1 MRLCIVGIGGCGGK
15 MAEQFLRNQDVS
27 ILGRSLGEDLTFGEV
42 KGIWLEAARMDAQ
55 GQRFFG
61 PLDDGCY
68 PGYYI
73 THEIIKDGSDLSKL
87 VAERYGYDL
96 KSPGFFRAADYLKAI
111 FEIFDIDEGLQNE
124 AIREYNDKNPILSN
138 IWRRIRPYTILSE
151 RGGESGED
159 GEPGT
164 NEADKGSRNNKSS
177 KRNKNSKLCDS
188 ILFTISLGGGTG
200 TGFINPVTRYIRGE
214 RPRFP
219 VFVLGV
225 LTEKGADQHLTAD
238 ESQRDLGAVISMYD
252 LLTKRTGEGIDGLI
266 LVDNQR
272 MIERLFLK
280 NEKMDYGKID
290 RAIYGA
296 MRPLVEARHYPG
308 VECDCLAVRGGFIK
322 GLNRPPVLVPCYSS
336 QKASKNPEARLV
348 ETALDGGRLFGCDP
362 RMAEGAYVFTRG
374 FLSLDKIADAVS
386 AKLPE
391 GSKVVTWSKLGDKRR
406 NEVLILLR
414 NPYGVAGAYEKE
426 GTVEH
431 RIYDIIE
438 MAKVHLEN
446 HENDIIPPAM
456 PDPTKRALRSYFYGA
471 EGLAKKLEEAKVR
484 LERGE
489 KPFFRDELEI
499 FREEGPFSGKVR
511 VGMTWRELQDDVLL
525 QEDAVRRIVRD
536 ELEKIR
542 SKEGA

>member
-55 GQRFFG
+55 KQRFFG
-61 PLDDGCY
+61 PPDDGCY

-73 THEIIKDGSDLSKL
+73 THEIIKDSSDLSKL

-96 KSPGFFRAADYLKAI
+96 KSPGFFRSADYLKAI
-111 FEIFDIDEGLQNE
+111 FEIFDIDEDLQKV
-124 AIREYNDKNPILSN
+124 AIREYDDKSPILSN

-151 RGGESGED
+151 KGGED
-159 GEPGT
+159 GGPGAD
-164 NEADKGSRNNKSS
+164 EADT
-177 KRNKNSKLCDS
+177 KLCDS

-219 VFVLGV
+219 VFALGV
-225 LTEKGADQHLTAD
+225 LTEKGRDQHQIE

-272 MIERLFLK
+272 MIERLFKK
-280 NEKMDYGKID
+280 NEKKDYGKID

-296 MRPLVEARHYPG
+296 MKPLVESRLYPG
-308 VECDCLAVRGGFIK
+308 MECDCLAVRGGFIK
-322 GLNRPPVLVPCYSS
+322 GLYRPPILVPCYSS
-336 QKASKNPEARLV
+336 QKAARDPENRLV

-362 RMAEGAYVFTRG
+362 RDAEGAYVFTRG
-374 FLSLDKIADAVS
+374 FLKPDKITDAVS
-386 AKLPE
+386 AKLPK
-391 GSKVVTWSKLGDKRR
+391 GSRVVTWSKLGDKRR

-414 NPYGVAGAYEKE
+414 NPYGVAGAYKKE
-426 GTVEH
+426 GTLEY
-431 RIYDIIE
+431 RIHDIIE

-446 HENDIIPPAM
+446 HKSDVIQSSI
-456 PDPTKRALRSYFYGA
+456 DYTKSVLKTYFYG
-471 EGLAKKLEEAKVR
+471 EDGLAKKLEEAKVR
-484 LERGE
+484 LKRGD
-489 KPFFRDELEI
+489 KPFFQDELEI
-499 FREEGPFSGKVR
+499 FREEGPFSGKVKAG
-511 VGMTWRELQDDVLL
+511 VTGEDLQGVL
-525 QEDAVRRIVRD
+525 QEEMVRKIVRD
-536 ELEKIR
+536 ELKNIR
-542 SKEGA
+542 SKEGS

>member
-1 MRLCIVGIGGCGGK
+1 MCIVGIGGCGGK

-42 KGIWLEAARMDAQ
+42 KGVWLEAARMDAE

-73 THEIIKDGSDLSKL
+73 THAIIKDGSDLSKL

-111 FEIFDIDEGLQNE
+111 FEIFDMDDGLQNE
-124 AIREYNDKNPILSN
+124 AIREYHDKNPILSN

-151 RGGESGED
+151 MGGED
-159 GEPGT
+159 GEPGAD
-164 NEADKGSRNNKSS
+164 EADK

-252 LLTKRTGEGIDGLI
+252 LLTKKTGEGIDGLI

-290 RAIYGA
+290 RAVYGA
-296 MRPLVEARHYPG
+296 MKPLVESRLYPG
-308 VECDCLAVRGGFIK
+308 MECDCLAVRGGFIK
-322 GLNRPPVLVPCYSS
+322 GLDRPPILVPCYSS
-336 QKASKNPEARLV
+336 QKAARDPEARLV
-348 ETALDGGRLFGCDP
+348 ETALDGGRLFECDP
-362 RMAEGAYVFTRG
+362 REAEGAYVFTRG
-374 FLSLDKIADAVS
+374 FLNRDKIADAVS
-386 AKLPE
+386 AKL
-391 GSKVVTWSKLGDKRR
+391 SKESGVVTWSKLGDKRR

-414 NPYGVAGAYEKE
+414 NPYGVAGAYKKE

-446 HENDIIPPAM
+446 HENDIIPSSM
-456 PDPTKRALRSYFYGA
+456 PDPTKRALRSYFYG
-471 EGLAKKLEEAKVR
+471 EQDGLAKKLEEAKVR
-484 LERGE
+484 LEWGE

-499 FREEGPFSGKVR
+499 FREEAQPVVEVPLPGRFAFAQPEIDER
-511 VGMTWRELQDDVLL
+511 
-525 QEDAVRRIVRD
+525 VRRIVRD

-542 SKEGA
+542 SEGRS

>member
-27 ILGRSLGEDLTFGEV
+27 IFGRSLGEDLTFGEV

-55 GQRFFG
+55 KQRFFG

-96 KSPGFFRAADYLKAI
+96 KSPGFFRSADYLKAI

-124 AIREYNDKNPILSN
+124 AIREYDDKNPILSN

-151 RGGESGED
+151 KDGEFGED
-159 GEPGT
+159 GEPGA
-164 NEADKGSRNNKSS
+164 NEADKGSRNNK
-177 KRNKNSKLCDS
+177 KNKNSKLCDS

-219 VFVLGV
+219 VFVLGI
-225 LTEKGADQHLTAD
+225 LTEKGTDQHLTAE
-238 ESQRDLGAVISMYD
+238 ESQRDLGAVISIYD
-252 LLTKRTGEGIDGLI
+252 LLTKKTGEGIDGLI

-272 MIERLFLK
+272 MIERFFK
-280 NEKMDYGKID
+280 KGEKKDYGKID

-296 MRPLVEARHYPG
+296 MKPLMESRLYPG
-308 VECDCLAVRGGFIK
+308 MECDCLAVRGGFIK
-322 GLNRPPVLVPCYSS
+322 GLDRPPILVPCYSS
-336 QKASKNPEARLV
+336 QKAAKNPEARLV

-362 RMAEGAYVFTRG
+362 REAEGAYVFTKG
-374 FLSLDKIADAVS
+374 FLKPDRIADAVL

-391 GSKVVTWSKLGDKRR
+391 GSRVVTWSKLGDKRK

-414 NPYGVAGAYEKE
+414 NPYGVAGAYKKE

-431 RIYDIIE
+431 RIYDIIK
-438 MAKVHLEN
+438 MARVHLEN
-446 HENDIIPPAM
+446 HENDIIPSSM
-456 PDPTKRALRSYFYGA
+456 PDPTKSALRSYFYGA

-484 LERGE
+484 LEMGE
-489 KPFFRDELEI
+489 KPFFLDELEI
-499 FREEGPFSGKVR
+499 FKEETQPAVEVPLPGSLAFFPD
-511 VGMTWRELQDDVLL
+511 ELD
-525 QEDAVRRIVRD
+525 EFVRRIVRD
-536 ELEKIR
+536 EQKKIR
-542 SKEGA
+542 SEEGS